1 MKSSLKY
8 SLFLVLFFVLVS
20 CDSKQVF
27 DSYKSVGKSWHK
39 DNIVSFEY
47 EATDTIA
54 NYNMFLNLRANN
66 DYPFSNI
73 FLITS
78 IESPNNTIRVDTLE
92 YIMAAPD
99 GRMLGNGFSDI
110 KQSKLWYK
118 ENFRFTELGI
128 HTIKIEQAQR
138 ARGKI
143 EGVEELEGV
152 FDVGFRIEKVK

>member
-1 MKSSLKY
+1 MQKILKTIMRLNSKIWSGKKVLRGLILRKTIGIIRRSQTEISQTLRQATLQTPTIITRIDHANPNQKRMKSSHKY
-8 SLFLVLFFVLVS
+8 FLLLVLFFVLVS

-39 DNIVSFEY
+39 DNIVSFEF

-78 IESPNNTIRVDTLE
+78 IESPNST
-92 YIMAAPD
+92 
-99 GRMLGNGFSDI
+99 
-110 KQSKLWYK
+110 
-118 ENFRFTELGI
+118 
-128 HTIKIEQAQR
+128 
-138 ARGKI
+138 
-143 EGVEELEGV
+143 
-152 FDVGFRIEKVK
+152 